1 MARNGGSGKCLVADV
16 TSKFAEKPWNE
27 TFQLVRRCMGKFR
40 IDPISKP
47 LSGCLQRLQEAL
59 NVSSLNAMVSRLEV
73 IAKQRGLGSHLSP
86 TETACYLTA
95 DLFYLEVLLKPDGG
109 VDDVKVALHGEAPVS
124 NKLLLQLLRQ
134 KLFDDFS
141 TKLDDLS
148 SLYNIP
154 GDNDVK
160 VKVCTALQFMEKDLL
175 TISHMPRSLKEN
187 DVYIDTVLNGRVGK
201 IVPSGPGTPMKIQY
215 AISPS
220 NRLLQRHCGDVDGL
234 TQDAVV
240 TLGPRE
246 GTHRLQ
252 LASLIPSPPQ
262 TDPQGFPLFSPL
274 EEVASESLPATFI
287 LRLQP
292 AVGLCSSVIQQ
303 MEKITDVKPEADQQW
318 APLLQLLIRSTLGEK
333 GFQESW
339 NPGKDANF
347 LVTLPGNQVHGYA
360 LSGPAWSGSAWEGAL
375 IDAIPFTHPAHVPL
389 LLELLRYQSALNMLL
404 ASCIKGQQHYPGTSS
419 DLYCEVLPE
428 SDSSFSITFLL
439 PGTSSL
445 AVLLVTV
452 VDIRQVCC
460 QLFAPTLIDADM
472 NDYISRV
479 MTRCMS
485 IPITMRAIYK
495 RLIFTDPSG
504 TTSDPEISTSPHE
517 VNTAVSVVVDHS
529 LPPAP
534 DLHTG
539 LSETESLGPS
549 EMVSQTGE
557 HPGLVPQSSIKEE
570 EEEDPA
576 MCVSPSPCYVMAVS
590 SNQEVSDS
598 NTEATA
604 NPYPL
609 SSVCVF
615 PHWSASGHVAEFV

>member
-1 MARNGGSGKCLVADV
+1 MLSGASGKSLVADV

-40 IDPISKP
+40 IDPTFSKP

-109 VDDVKVALHGEAPVS
+109 VEDVKVALHGEAPVS

-134 KLFDDFS
+134 KLFVDFS
-141 TKLDDLS
+141 TKLNDLS

-154 GDNDVK
+154 GDNDIK

-175 TISHMPRSLKEN
+175 TISHMPRSLREN

-201 IVPSGPGTPMKIQY
+201 IVPSGPGTSMKIQY

-220 NRLLQRHCGDVDGL
+220 NRLLQRHCGDIDGL
-234 TQDAVV
+234 TQDAFVM
-240 TLGPRE
+240 LGPSE
-246 GTHRLQ
+246 NTHRLQ

-262 TDPQGFPLFSPL
+262 IDSQGFPLFSPL
-274 EEVASESLPATFI
+274 KEVASESLPATFI

-292 AVGLCSSVIQQ
+292 AVGLRSSVIHQ

-318 APLLQLLIRSTLGEK
+318 EPLLQLLMRSTLGEK

-339 NPGKDANF
+339 NPGKEANF
-347 LVTLPGNQVHGYA
+347 LVALPGNQVHGYV
-360 LSGPAWSGSAWEGAL
+360 LSGPAWSASSWKGAL
-375 IDAIPFTHPAHVPL
+375 IDTIPFTHPAHVPL
-389 LLELLRYQSALNMLL
+389 LLELLRHQSALNILL
-404 ASCIKGQQHYPGTSS
+404 ASCIKGHQHYPEAASS

-428 SDSSFSITFLL
+428 SDSSFSIMFLL

-445 AVLLVTV
+445 AVLFVTV
-452 VDIRQVCC
+452 IDICQVHC
-460 QLFAPTLIDADM
+460 QLFAPKLMDAGM

-495 RLIFTDPSG
+495 SLINPIFAT
-504 TTSDPEISTSPHE
+504 DPEISTSPHE
-517 VNTAVSVVVDHS
+517 VNTTVSVVVDHS

-539 LSETESLGPS
+539 SSKTESPGSS
-549 EMVSQTGE
+549 EMVGQTGE
-557 HPGLVPQSSIKEE
+557 HLGPVPPSSIK
-570 EEEDPA
+570 EEDPA
-576 MCVSPSPCYVMAVS
+576 MCPSPSPCYVMALS

-615 PHWSASGHVAEFV
+615 PHWSASGHVAELV

>member
-1 MARNGGSGKCLVADV
+1 MARNGGGSGKCLVADV

-124 NKLLLQLLRQ
+124 NKLLLQLL
-134 KLFDDFS
+134 
-141 TKLDDLS
+141 
-148 SLYNIP
+148 
-154 GDNDVK
+154 
-160 VKVCTALQFMEKDLL
+160 
-175 TISHMPRSLKEN
+175 RSLKEN